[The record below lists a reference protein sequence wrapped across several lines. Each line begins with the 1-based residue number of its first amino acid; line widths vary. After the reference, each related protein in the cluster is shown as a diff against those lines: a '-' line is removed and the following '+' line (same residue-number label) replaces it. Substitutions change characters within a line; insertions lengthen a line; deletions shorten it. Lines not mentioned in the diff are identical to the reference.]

1 MTLADILHTMKIV
14 ISMFR
19 IFYQGD
25 DSMKTAGNNRIGKN
39 AMLLLLTERSEED
52 WNRHFN
58 ELNWSYCTGR
68 IGSMDSQKIVAA
80 IETAAKRSDIV
91 REDLY
96 RDMHALY
103 HAIMEALTGVTRG
116 HAQLGEVLR
125 TVGLSFAVVRGT
137 PYPREEEG
145 EWIAVALYGTI
156 GAPVKGLEHETIG
169 LGINHM

>member
-1 MTLADILHTMKIV
+1 MKQIDQ
-14 ISMFR
+14 S
-19 IFYQGD
+19 
-25 DSMKTAGNNRIGKN
+25 RIGKN
-39 AMLLLLTERSEED
+39 AMLLLLMDREEEE

-58 ELNWSYCTGR
+58 ELNWSYCTGK

-96 RDMHALY
+96 REMHALY

-116 HAQLGEVLR
+116 HTQLGEILR
-125 TVGLSFAVVRGT
+125 TVGLRFSVVRGT
-137 PYPREEEG
+137 PYENEEEG

-156 GAPVKGLEHETIG
+156 GAPIKGLEHETIG
-169 LGINHM
+169 LGINHI

>member
-1 MTLADILHTMKIV
+1 
-14 ISMFR
+14 MFR
-19 IFYQGD
+19 IFSQGD

-137 PYPREEEG
+137 PYPKEEEG

>member
-1 MTLADILHTMKIV
+1 
-14 ISMFR
+14 MFR
-19 IFYQGD
+19 IFSQGD

-96 RDMHALY
+96 REMHALY
-103 HAIMEALTGVTRG
+103 HAIMEALMGVTRG
-116 HAQLGEVLR
+116 HTQLGEILR
-125 TVGLSFAVVRGT
+125 TVGLSFSVVRGT
-137 PYPREEEG
+137 PYPQEEEG

>member
-1 MTLADILHTMKIV
+1 
-14 ISMFR
+14 
-19 IFYQGD
+19 
-25 DSMKTAGNNRIGKN
+25 MKTAGNTRIGKS

-96 RDMHALY
+96 REMHALY

-116 HAQLGEVLR
+116 QTQLGEILR
-125 TVGLSFAVVRGT
+125 TVGLSFSVVRGT
-137 PYPREEEG
+137 PYAQEEEG

>member
-1 MTLADILHTMKIV
+1 
-14 ISMFR
+14 
-19 IFYQGD
+19 
-25 DSMKTAGNNRIGKN
+25 MKTAGNNRIGKN

-137 PYPREEEG
+137 PYPKEEEG

>member
-1 MTLADILHTMKIV
+1 
-14 ISMFR
+14 MFR
-19 IFYQGD
+19 IFSQGD
-25 DSMKTAGNNRIGKN
+25 DSMKTAGNTRIGKN

-116 HAQLGEVLR
+116 HAQLGEILR
-125 TVGLSFAVVRGT
+125 TVGLSFSVVRGT
-137 PYPREEEG
+137 PYPQEEEG

>member
-1 MTLADILHTMKIV
+1 
-14 ISMFR
+14 MFR
-19 IFYQGD
+19 IFSQGD
-25 DSMKTAGNNRIGKN
+25 DSMKTAGNTRIGKN

-169 LGINHM
+169 LGINHI